1 MLRQDVIFA
10 LRSLARRPLQST
22 LRVAVLALGLFAF
35 LLSYLVVAHFRSYD
49 RQWAKADRTYA
60 IFESLDWPTNR
71 LHVPMA
77 PNSTPLLAEQLRL
90 DVPELE
96 SAARYRQVPEAF
108 IELDGGT
115 ERPRQVRT
123 GIAVADAELLDV
135 FDFEVV
141 AGDLRGALSRP
152 DSAIVTDTAA
162 QAWFGTDDAVGKRVT
177 VVGYG
182 SADVTIAAVIRQP
195 RASHIGEGLYSNPF
209 SLLVPWDLWG
219 TVAPPNAREPNWFTL
234 MAHTYVV
241 LPRDGALGVGE
252 LDRRLRKLLTQ
263 HAPSVPG
270 LSVAIETR
278 PVSAITTS
286 LLQNSFQFYRG
297 GTWFLDLLDILL
309 LFAGVVLAVA
319 CVNFV
324 NLETGSAAGRTRE
337 IGIRK
342 SMGAKAAQV
351 VLQDLARTGI
361 LVGAGTAIAVAVVPL
376 VRGALPDRW
385 RPAFAV
391 PWSEPHFWIF
401 LAALVLA
408 VTVLAGLYPALVLS
422 RIGPLDA
429 LRLGGRRAGS
439 KVLRALLVGTQF
451 ATATFLLTAVVV
463 LYAERGA
470 LREAVLG
477 NLDDQYVVVTTPQ
490 QAAIDPEV
498 LSAELMRGPGIRSVT
513 GIVSYPFA
521 YTGSKLGFGRTA
533 GSDAPAATLDLPMIG
548 YDYFEVMNVPV
559 LAGRAFSRDRA
570 DIAPL
575 APAASGSSPA
585 SGPTRVVLDRR
596 AARALGFANP
606 SDAVGQTLY
615 ASGQSDRS
623 SEIVGVVEDAPI
635 SIRSTGS
642 EGVLY
647 RLNPAMTQYAIV
659 RIAKDDVPASLAHID
674 NVLKALA
681 PNNTLV
687 RRQGF
692 LDELFDSLYDRFA
705 AFAAVDS
712 VMGALAAFAIAV
724 AGIGLVG
731 LASDMTAR
739 RTREIAV
746 RKSQGARSAQVVR
759 LLLFD
764 FLKPVLAANLIAW
777 PFIYFAAAR
786 YLDAFSVRIALTPVP
801 FLLAL
806 ATTVAVAVLAVG
818 GRVLYAAS
826 IKPAKALRH
835 E

>member
-1 MLRQDVIFA
+1 MLRQHVVFA
-10 LRSLARRPLQST
+10 LRSFARRPLQST
-22 LRVAVLALGLFAF
+22 LRIAVLALGLFAF
-35 LLSYLVVAHFRSYD
+35 LLSYLVVAHFRGYD

-60 IFESLDWPTNR
+60 IFESLDWPANR
-71 LHVPMA
+71 LQVPMA

-96 SAARYRQVPEAF
+96 SVARYRQMPEAF

-115 ERPRQVRT
+115 ELPQQVRT
-123 GIAVADAELLDV
+123 SIAVADAELLDV

-152 DSAIVTDTAA
+152 DNAIVTDTAA
-162 QAWFGTDDAVGKRVT
+162 QAWFGMDQAVVGKRVT

-209 SLLVPWDLWG
+209 SLLVPWDLWR
-219 TVAPPNAREPNWFTL
+219 TVAPPNVREANWFTL
-234 MAHTYVV
+234 MARTYVV
-241 LPRDGALGVGE
+241 LPRDGALGVDE
-252 LDRRLRKLLTQ
+252 LDRRLQDLLAQ

-278 PVSAITTS
+278 PVSAIATS
-286 LLQNSFQFYRG
+286 LLQNSFQFSRG
-297 GTWFLDLLDILL
+297 GTWFLDLLDILV

-319 CVNFV
+319 CANFV

-342 SMGAKAAQV
+342 SIGAKATQV
-351 VLQDLARTGI
+351 VLQDLARTGL

-385 RPAFAV
+385 RPAFAM
-391 PWSEPHFWIF
+391 PWSEPHFWMF

-422 RIGPLDA
+422 RIRPLDA
-429 LRLGGRRAGS
+429 LGGRRAGS
-439 KVLRALLVGTQF
+439 KLLRALLVGSQF
-451 ATATFLLTAVVV
+451 ATATFLLAAVVV

-477 NLDDQYVVVTTPQ
+477 NLEDQYVVVTTPL
-490 QAAIDPEV
+490 QAGIDPEV
-498 LSAELMRGPGIRSVT
+498 LSAELLRGPGVTGVT
-513 GIVSYPFA
+513 GIVNYPFA
-521 YTGSKLGFGRTA
+521 YTGSRLGFGRTA
-533 GSDAPAATLDLPMIG
+533 GSDSPAAMLDVPVIG

-570 DIAPL
+570 DIALL
-575 APAASGSSPA
+575 APAASSLVPA
-585 SGPTRVVLDRR
+585 SGPTSVVLDRR

-606 SDAVGQTLY
+606 SEAVGQTPY
-615 ASGQSDRS
+615 ASGESDRS
-623 SEIVGVVEDAPI
+623 YEIVGVVEDAPI

-659 RIAKDDVPASLAHID
+659 RIAKDDVPASLMHID

-687 RRQGF
+687 RRRGF
-692 LDELFDSLYDRFA
+692 LDELFDSLYDRV

-746 RKSQGARSAQVVR
+746 RKSQGARSSQIVR

-777 PFIYFAAAR
+777 PLIYFAAAR
-786 YLDAFSVRIALTPVP
+786 YLDTFSVSVAITPVP